1 MVALPVRGKWIVKRK
16 RKTSKSMR
24 KERLAIEMRRVIEL
38 EAKLEEA
45 KLCLEQMWILK
56 GRLAR
61 EEDIVNRRNLI
72 RSQYSIG
79 NEGL

>member
-1 MVALPVRGKWIVKRK
+1 MVSLPVREKWIVKRK
-16 RKTSKSMR
+16 RKISKSV
-24 KERLAIEMRRVIEL
+24 KNERLAIEMRRVIEL

-56 GRLAR
+56 RRLAR
-61 EEDIVNRRNLI
+61 EEAIVNRRNLI
-72 RSQYSIG
+72 RSQHTIG